1 MVETYPHA
9 HELADEYNKKVDAA
23 CNSVRSKNNSIGR
36 VSKDLG
42 ELYKTKPEGL
52 NQTKFV
58 DYVQKQREAFDELI
72 KNLECVANH
81 GHLLRRPPRS
91 TYAPKKPAGVNDPEK
106 NLIKEAKTK
115 LEPIVTGILERFTDF
130 NIQMALEL
138 TAIQVHKDDL
148 EHRISADTTR
158 IERRAQRHQ
167 ELDKAFSDQREL
179 KNPLVE
185 EQKSIE
191 QYAFVVEETEQLLK
205 TFKILEDAGLEIDDT
220 NPIEKLS
227 IVYQGIIRKYEAKLV
242 ENDKA
247 ISSALANASIK
258 RAEEYVAR
266 KNEKPGKNLRKVA
279 AGFGAAGLVGL
290 GAGLTGSLDPVYAT
304 TIFAAGEGAAI
315 KALVDSYT
323 LDSWQEDAGFL
334 LDKANK
340 TLESGK
346 NAWFESRRKSLY
358 QKAAKLADEAIGLA
372 PDVPEAYNTCGLAQ
386 MHLGKLL
393 KDNNLLEQAVSSFSQ
408 AIDLAKDNPEY
419 YYNMANVGL
428 EQAKLPGNTTKGS
441 ADILELGGLF
451 FVNQAIKLDSQNVDY
466 HILKGNILSKLK
478 KFDEAIK
485 AYDAGLSLDQNN
497 KAIQNDKAYA
507 LWAKGD
513 LEDALKILE
522 KNSGHFFIADGYED
536 LKSVVKLR
544 NKGDKLFNEGK
555 FTKALET
562 YENAVKIVPDPSLHE
577 RLANTK
583 YKLCDFKGAIDEV
596 KAAINICPEYITKDK
611 AVFGSTMLA
620 RSLNDSEYVLSW
632 VASKMD
638 DLEVLL
644 RDRAK
649 KWLGDDRA
657 KAFDK
662 KFKNFMLQT
671 FKEHN
676 IDRNKAD
683 LYAYLNNLTEDEFPN
698 AEKLI
703 GSISNKMSSFV
714 KNLYAYDRRLTDS
727 IVEFSSGKAHRW
739 YRQLDDSEE
748 LWAAFLPGAVT
759 VPLTIATPIAALS
772 GKLDVLLGLTIPNIL
787 GWYASAY
794 LANRAINLGCKH
806 ELEQEK
812 EALSEFLNGVA
823 ISASDSIKTDHECV
837 EFECPLCGATVG
849 DVDVKCP
856 ECGAEFDEVEEE
868 EAEEEEL
875 PMPSPAP
882 IPSVAAAVSVDDS
895 EEKYVVKKKVVRK
908 PESVR
913 SMLSA
918 KSLENSTE
926 IASDAKKAPGG
937 KFAPVIEELE
947 KMKKSLEPASPKP
960 ESTAPASELDLDL
973 DETSDSLDK
982 LLADLEDAAPPGTVV
997 GPQGKNPLVCVPPTS
1012 MQPALSAQTQ
1022 NTSEYIEKLKGDRD
1036 AYELWMVM
1044 HEDRV
1049 TESHRVRLRNLDTQI
1064 AQAKKELVDCNSL
1077 YLQGKELLTNGKLDD
1092 ALSTLDKVLETSPGN
1107 ADAWTTKGS
1116 VLEKLGRNEDAI
1128 KAYNQAVQLVPGNE
1142 SYIQAREAVRD
1153 KIRALQDKETAVVE
1167 SQPDS
1172 KRVVIRKYV
1181 KRYLLVD
1188 IPQNVEGNVKK
1199 VGDEIYAKAA
1209 IASCD
1214 TWYKIDSQGQLVNE
1228 RGELVWKSNIPT
1240 ALGAEIQPKN
1250 KDSLKKFYEKACSF
1264 VAKELSGLVWVP
1276 VPEESSF
1283 VKDLVSELEVPEPV
1297 AASPLQGTLKDSTR
1311 NQLPE
1316 NVELTAPYTLPDN
1329 VELAKPEIMRDGR
1342 AALDEYTLGSDQ
1354 LVAKL
1359 AARQLLY
1366 DFNCGRWGELYLNDL
1381 KVECSKLEGNLNTT
1395 LAESKAQE
1403 LAKKWGQDF
1412 IKREKLSDTYANICV
1427 SLFAEYGVTAVK
1439 SLSDIRN
1446 IKSLQP
1452 NRYLSADKIQEL
1464 LHNPQMQI
1472 IDLEQEVF
1480 RR

>member
-1 MVETYPHA
+1 MAETYPHT

-36 VSKDLG
+36 VSKDLD

-52 NQTKFV
+52 NQDKFT
-58 DYVQKQREAFDELI
+58 DYVQQQREAFDELV
-72 KNLECVANH
+72 KNLRCVASH
-81 GHLLRRPPRS
+81 GHLLRRTPRF
-91 TYAPKKPAGVNDPEK
+91 TYAPSKPADVSDPEEE
-106 NLIKEAKTK
+106 LIKEQKTK
-115 LEPIVTGILERFTDF
+115 LEPIVTGIVERFTAF
-130 NIQMALEL
+130 NIQLALEL
-138 TAIQVHKDDL
+138 TASPVHKDDL
-148 EHRISADTTR
+148 EHKISADTTR

-205 TFKILEDAGLEIDDT
+205 TFKILEDAGLEIGDT

-242 ENDKA
+242 KNDKA
-247 ISSALANASIK
+247 ISSALTAASIK

-279 AGFGAAGLVGL
+279 AGFSAAGFAGL
-290 GAGLTGSLDPVYAT
+290 GAGLAGVLDPISAT
-304 TIFAAGEGAAI
+304 TIFAASEGAAV

-323 LDSWQEDAGFL
+323 LDSWQEDAKFL

-346 NAWFESRRKSLY
+346 NAWFERRRKSLY
-358 QKAAKLADEAIGLA
+358 QEAAKLADEAIGLA
-372 PDVPEAYNTCGLAQ
+372 PDMPEAHNTRGLAQ

-393 KDNNLLEQAVSSFSQ
+393 KDNNMLEQAIASFN
-408 AIDLAKDNPEY
+408 LATNIQKDNPEY
-419 YYNMANVGL
+419 YYNLVNAGR
-428 EQAKLPGNTTKGS
+428 EQAKLPNNTTNRS
-441 ADILELGGLF
+441 ADILDACLYLLEH
-451 FVNQAIKLDSQNVDY
+451 AIEPTNQNVDY
-466 HILKGNILSKLK
+466 HILKGHVLSELK
-478 KFDEAIK
+478 RFNEAIE
-485 AYDAGLSLDQNN
+485 AYDAVLELHPNN

-513 LEDALKILE
+513 LEEALKILE
-522 KNSGHFFIADGYED
+522 KNSGFFFTADGYEE
-536 LKSVVKLR
+536 LKSAVKLK
-544 NKGDKLFNEGK
+544 NKGDRLFNERK
-555 FTKALET
+555 FTEALET
-562 YENAVKIVPDPSLHE
+562 YEKAVKTAPNPVLHE

-583 YKLCDFKGAIDEV
+583 YELCDFKGAIDEI
-596 KAAINICPEYITKDK
+596 KAAINICPGYISKDK
-611 AVFGSTMLA
+611 AGFVDKNLA
-620 RSLNDSEYVLSW
+620 RALIKNDSKYVLNW
-632 VASKMD
+632 VASKIEGLD
-638 DLEVLL
+638 SLL
-644 RDRAK
+644 RDRAR
-649 KWLGDDRA
+649 KWLGEDRT
-657 KAFDK
+657 K
-662 KFKNFMLQT
+662 KFNSASEKFLSDT
-671 FKEHN
+671 FVELN
-676 IDRNKAD
+676 VNKD
-683 LYAYLNNLTEDEFPN
+683 TIGTYLDELTEDELPN

-703 GSISNKMSSFV
+703 GSISSKVSSFV
-714 KNLYAYDRRLTDS
+714 KNLYTYNRRLTDS
-727 IVEFSSGKAHRW
+727 VVEFSSGKAHRW
-739 YRQLDDSEE
+739 YRQLDDSED
-748 LWAAFLPGAVT
+748 LWMAAFPPT
-759 VPLTIATPIAALS
+759 VGWAFPLGIVWGIESGKYELAAGCSIATALFAWTT
-772 GKLDVLLGLTIPNIL
+772 K
-787 GWYASAY
+787 Y
-794 LANRAINLGCKH
+794 LVNRAIDKGAET

-812 EALSEFLNGVA
+812 EALSNFLNGVTSSEPA
-823 ISASDSIKTDHECV
+823 FTKIKDDCT

-856 ECGAEFDEVEEE
+856 ECGADFDEDE

-875 PMPSPAP
+875 PSPSPVPA
-882 IPSVAAAVSVDDS
+882 PSVAAATSVDEP
-895 EEKYVVKKKVVRK
+895 EEEYVIRETVRKPEKKVVRK
-908 PESVR
+908 PELV
-913 SMLSA
+913 MEA
-918 KSLENSTE
+918 
-926 IASDAKKAPGG
+926 
-937 KFAPVIEELE
+937 LE
-947 KMKKSLEPASPKP
+947 KMKKTLEPASPKP
-960 ESTAPASELDLDL
+960 ESTAPASELDLDEASDRL
-973 DETSDSLDK
+973 DE
-982 LLADLEDAAPPGTVV
+982 LLADLEEPAPPGTVV
-997 GPQGKNPLVCVPPTS
+997 GPQGKNPLVCVPPPS
-1012 MQPALSAQTQ
+1012 ARLELPAQTQ
-1022 NTSEYIEKLKGDRD
+1022 NTSEYVEKLKGDRD

-1049 TESHRVRLRNLDTQI
+1049 TESHRVRLRKLDEQI

-1077 YLQGKELLTNGKLDD
+1077 YLQGKELLTNGKLED
-1092 ALSTLDKVLETSPGN
+1092 ALSTLDKVLETSPSN

-1142 SYIQAREAVRD
+1142 SYIQARESVRD
-1153 KIRALQDKETAVVE
+1153 KIRAQQDKETAVVE

-1181 KRYLLVD
+1181 KKYLKVD
-1188 IPQNVEGNVKK
+1188 IPQTIEGHAKK

-1209 IASCD
+1209 IASGD
-1214 TWYKIDSQGQLVNE
+1214 IWYKINSQGKIVNE
-1228 RGELVWKSNIPT
+1228 TGELVEEGRSVGISQGNR
-1240 ALGAEIQPKN
+1240 
-1250 KDSLKKFYEKACSF
+1250 DSLKKFYEQAYNF
-1264 VAKELSGLVWVP
+1264 VIKELSDLVWAP
-1276 VPEESSF
+1276 IPESAEPSV
-1283 VKDLVSELEVPEPV
+1283 VKERVSELEMPEPV
-1297 AASPLQGTLKDSTR
+1297 AASPLQGTPEDSTH

-1381 KVECSKLEGNLNTT
+1381 KVECGKLEGNINTV

-1427 SLFAEYGVTAVK
+1427 SLFAEYGVAAVK